1 MGRKRK
7 LLIVDD
13 ARLFLHLTRTM
24 LSREDFV
31 VHTAGSGLEA
41 LDAAREIR
49 PDVILLDLYMPEM
62 DGDEV
67 CRKIRQDRTIRD
79 TPVIMITTESDGKG
93 RRRCLYSG
101 CDDFIT
107 KPVRAE
113 ALKKVIQ
120 KHLGPQERSFPRT
133 GVSLPCL
140 LDSGQKIYKTNI
152 YTLSAGGAY
161 VEVDPPPHPGSTH
174 RLIFCL
180 PGEQENISVR
190 ALARWNRLVRIERPV
205 GSGFEF
211 VEMDEQ
217 NLERLSDWV
226 DSTLE
231 NPVFT

>member
-1 MGRKRK
+1 MRRKK
-7 LLIVDD
+7 LLVVDD
-13 ARLFLHLTRTM
+13 ARLFLHLSKTM
-24 LSREDFV
+24 LSGGDFF
-31 VHTAGSGLEA
+31 VHTATNGPEA
-41 LDAAREIR
+41 LDIARENK
-49 PDVILLDLYMPEM
+49 PDLILLDLYMPEM
-62 DGDEV
+62 DGDEI
-67 CRKIRQDRTIRD
+67 CRKIRLDPVTRHI
-79 TPVIMITTESDGKG
+79 PVIMITTDSDGKG

-107 KPVRAE
+107 KPMRAE
-113 ALKKVIQ
+113 TLKKIINR
-120 KHLGPQERSFPRT
+120 HLGPKDRTYPRA
-133 GVSLPCL
+133 GVTLPCL

-161 VEVDPPPHPGSTH
+161 VEIDPPPLPGTTH
-174 RLIFCL
+174 RLVFSL
-180 PGEQENISVR
+180 PGEQENLSVR